1 MCGIAGIATR
11 DGVREG
17 DAHLAD
23 AMLRSLAHRGPDDQY
38 MAGDAK
44 AWLGARRLSIIDVD
58 GGRQPL
64 TDESG
69 LILATQN
76 GEIYNYIELRE
87 DLERRG
93 HVFQTRSDTETIV
106 HLYEEHGTAFVQHL
120 RGMFAIAIWDGRQ
133 NRLVLTRDRLGKK
146 PIYWRLANS
155 RLTYGSELKAIL
167 ADREFERVVDPEAL
181 DLYLQ
186 YQYVPAPWTILRGVA
201 KLPPASTLVW
211 DGDQPT
217 IERYWTPDY
226 QPKSR
231 RDFREDVEEGLAIIR
246 QAVRLR
252 LRSDVPVGA
261 FLSGGMDS
269 SVVTALMAEESSQPV
284 RTFSIGFENETYD
297 ELRYAR
303 AVADRFGTVHT
314 EEIVRLDA
322 IELLPDLADH
332 FDEPFADSSAV
343 PTFRV
348 SQLAGQHLKVVLTGD
363 GGDESFGGY
372 GRYRLNAIFGAFDR
386 IPGPLLRAAARAG
399 RTAATP
405 LGSQSRLRRRL
416 KNAEVLF
423 GHDSDDRYV
432 TQMTILGKSDRSNL
446 MTSVN
451 GSTPYLLSVLRAG
464 PHDPIDRLLR
474 TDLLTYLPEDLLV
487 KVDRATMGNSLEA
500 RSPLLDHELVEFAAK
515 LPTDRK
521 IKGSTTKVLLRAIAK
536 QLMPAEHVDRPKMG
550 FGVPIGDWF
559 RGPLGERFE
568 ELVLAPDAALRHQLD
583 LSVAEALLAAHRR
596 HEAENDARLWSL
608 LMLELWAR
616 RWLSVGSA
624 PHGSEVGYSV
634 TRGSSQDQARARL
647 EIAAPSTTTGV
658 LDGDGPS
665 RSP

>member
-11 DGVREG
+11 DGLREG
-17 DAHLAD
+17 DARLTD

-44 AWLGARRLSIIDVD
+44 AWLGARRLSIIDLE

-106 HLYEEHGTAFVQHL
+106 HLYEEHGTAFVRHL
-120 RGMFAIAIWDGRQ
+120 RGMFAIAIWDGRLS
-133 NRLVLTRDRLGKK
+133 RLVLTRDRLGKK
-146 PIYWRLANS
+146 PLYWRLAHG
-155 RLTYGSELKAIL
+155 RLTYGSEMKAIL
-167 ADREFERVVDPEAL
+167 QDPEVERVVDREAL

-186 YQYVPAPWTILRGVA
+186 YQYVPAPWTILRGIA

-226 QPKSR
+226 EPKTR
-231 RDFREDVEEGLAIIR
+231 RDLREDVDEGLAIIR
-246 QAVRLR
+246 EAVRLR
-252 LRSDVPVGA
+252 LRSDVPVGV

-284 RTFSIGFENETYD
+284 RTFSIGFENEAFD

-303 AVADRFGTVHT
+303 AVADRYGTVHT

-322 IELLPDLADH
+322 IQLLPELADH
-332 FDEPFADSSAV
+332 YDEPFADSSAV

-348 SQLAGQHLKVVLTGD
+348 SQLAAQHLKVVLTGD

-372 GRYRLNAIFGAFDR
+372 GRYRLNGIFGAFDR

-399 RTAATP
+399 RAAAMP
-405 LGSQSRLRRRL
+405 LGSRSRLRRRL
-416 KNAEVLF
+416 KNAEYLF
-423 GHDSDDRYV
+423 GLDADERYV
-432 TQMTILGKSDRSNL
+432 TQMSIFGTADRSKL
-446 MTSVN
+446 IAGAN
-451 GSTPYLLSVLRAG
+451 GSTPYLRGVLRDG
-464 PHDPIDRLLR
+464 PVDPIDRLLR
-474 TDLLTYLPEDLLV
+474 ADLLTYLPEDLLV
-487 KVDRATMGNSLEA
+487 KMDRATMANSLEA
-500 RSPLLDHELVEFAAK
+500 RSPLLDHQVVEFAAR
-515 LPTDRK
+515 LPADRK
-521 IKGSTTKVLLRAIAK
+521 IEGKTTKVVLRAIAK

-559 RGPLGERFE
+559 RGPLGDRFE
-568 ELVLAPDAALRHQLD
+568 EMILAPDATLRDHLD
-583 LSVAEALLAAHRR
+583 QSAARTLLAAHRS
-596 HEAENDARLWSL
+596 HQAENDARLWSL
-608 LMLELWAR
+608 LMFELWAR
-616 RWLSVGSA
+616 RWLSAGSA
-624 PHGSEVGYSV
+624 AV
-634 TRGSSQDQARARL
+634 
-647 EIAAPSTTTGV
+647 
-658 LDGDGPS
+658 
-665 RSP
+665 